1 MLTATLDESPDWV
14 KTIVQARAWTMVR
27 MDVTSLARNRVLLL
41 LEQLQAEQGLTF
53 HGAAVAAGLDASY
66 AHKLRTGG
74 RESIGHRQLGR
85 VAEKLGLD
93 PTFFSDPKLGAKP
106 DYRASLLKTTRLER
120 ETERSPYAA
129 FEQAIEDEGLT
140 DPEILADLRGIRY
153 RGGDEDATYAEAL
166 HQIGRLKAKQ
176 KGKTLESKAEPLQP
190 RALAEGRRK
199 LRR

>member
-1 MLTATLDESPDWV
+1 MLTATLDESPDLV
-14 KTIVQARAWTMVR
+14 KTIVQTLSWTMVR
-27 MDVTSLARNRVLLL
+27 MDVTALARDRVLLL

-93 PTFFSDPKLGAKP
+93 PSFFSDPKLGTKP
-106 DYRASLLKTTRLER
+106 DYRASLLKTRLER
-120 ETERSPYAA
+120 DTDRSPYAA
-129 FEQAIEDEGLT
+129 FEQAIVDEGLT
-140 DPEILADLRGIRY
+140 DPAILADLRGIRY

-176 KGKTLESKAEPLQP
+176 RGKTVQSKAEPLQP
-190 RALAEGRRK
+190 KGVAEGRRK